1 MFVAKTAGL
10 EKLFHKKDGRVQQKG
25 DIFAGIFESLKAQE
39 KNRKH
44 TTGKNKAYFPVHYY
58 PVGIPVKDR
67 AEKTPKLPDSKA
79 VSFLH
84 SSTDFSAVIQDSFS
98 PDIHIFVNTGSSV
111 KKSADN
117 PKSTF
122 FRNLPDNPESRKNT
136 PVLPEKNKNSGSV
149 ISEKENRLEKRF
161 FSKVDTHISGVK
173 VPSRDD
179 KMIDVKKAD
188 VHTSGAQ
195 SYKKEHP
202 VERMPEKKAE
212 KKTVHRGIPHQNS
225 VEEKQTAKKSVR
237 QLQVIDEKKK
247 IPDSKHTEKT
257 KTENFLQTEKAQN
270 SVYIF
275 PAETEEENRQ
285 IPKLQLRPN
294 QDKKITSGIVLRFNP
309 VEDKKTDLHTV
320 QKKVYSEKAE
330 NIPVEKKEKH
340 PQIKNKT
347 QNMQAIYIRPDTESP
362 KKPHLQNRLKDDSY
376 LSTSD
381 HITREE
387 KTLESRILTQPSD
400 SKRESRPSS
409 EKASPRPEKTELQF
423 PSAERSAKNRKK
435 PDEYRIYSEAVPKNA
450 GEKTSLLG
458 KSSFA
463 ENTGYTSDKK
473 HSKKAIQNSGKMKE
487 KHKEHEIIRH
497 KIDPDI
503 QEKEYVQEKADIFKA
518 HNVEKIETDRVS
530 VKQSHNQN
538 VSVHHT
544 SDSFQGGKEGF
555 SDSQSDTGSG
565 SYTENNK
572 DAQTDN
578 RFNRHLTFNLRL
590 GEFSLKARYTGNS
603 INLHLMIKN
612 ITEDSLYSLR
622 HEISQIIQESG
633 IESYFLRI
641 KNREKEVRYISESKS
656 TPDKKDT
663 GREINVK
670 V

>member
-1 MFVAKTAGL
+1 LQSVEKLFKFIERKVMFVAKTAGL
-10 EKLFHKKDGRVQQKG
+10 EKLFHKKGGRVQQKG

-44 TTGKNKAYFPVHYY
+44 TAGKNKTDFPVHYY
-58 PVGIPVKDR
+58 PVGIFVKDR

-84 SSTDFSAVIQDSFS
+84 PSTDLSAVVQDSS
-98 PDIHIFVNTGSSV
+98 PPDINIFVSTGSSA

-117 PKSTF
+117 PKNTF

-136 PVLPEKNKNSGSV
+136 PVLPERNKNSGNV

-161 FSKVDTHISGVK
+161 FSKADTNTSGVK
-173 VPSRDD
+173 
-179 KMIDVKKAD
+179 
-188 VHTSGAQ
+188 
-195 SYKKEHP
+195 SYRGEHP
-202 VERMPEKKAE
+202 AKRMPEKKAE
-212 KKTVHRGIPHQNS
+212 KKTVYREIPYQNS

-237 QLQVIDEKKK
+237 QLQVIYEKKK

-270 SVYIF
+270 GVYIF

-309 VEDKKTDLHTV
+309 VEDEKTDLYTV

-347 QNMQAIYIRPDTESP
+347 HNVQAVYIRPDTESP

-381 HITREE
+381 QITREE
-387 KTLESRILTQPSD
+387 KILESRILTQPSG
-400 SKRESRPSS
+400 SKRESRLSS

-423 PSAERSAKNRKK
+423 PSAERSAKDRKK
-435 PDEYRIYSEAVPKNA
+435 PDEYRIYSETVQKNT
-450 GEKTSLLG
+450 GEKTSLLE

-473 HSKKAIQNSGKMKE
+473 HSRKAVQNSGKMTE

-503 QEKEYVQEKADIFKA
+503 QEKEYVQEKAA
-518 HNVEKIETDRVS
+518 SQGEEETSQPSGMAS
-530 VKQSHNQN
+530 V
-538 VSVHHT
+538 
-544 SDSFQGGKEGF
+544 
-555 SDSQSDTGSG
+555 
-565 SYTENNK
+565 
-572 DAQTDN
+572 
-578 RFNRHLTFNLRL
+578 
-590 GEFSLKARYTGNS
+590 SLKSPEAVHGFLKEET
-603 INLHLMIKN
+603 
-612 ITEDSLYSLR
+612 
-622 HEISQIIQESG
+622 
-633 IESYFLRI
+633 LRI
-641 KNREKEVRYISESKS
+641 
-656 TPDKKDT
+656 PDAAS
-663 GREINVK
+663 
-670 V
+670 